1 LILVAGVSTP
11 VCDRRFGS
19 EKNFSGPCPFLGHTA
34 KEIERKIAMKSTGPI
49 NVMFAA
55 SVSAALVGGLAV
67 LFVPTLAFFYLAGNN
82 RPTDGGTEFG
92 MILAVATPFCC
103 AAAGFMLGAIMA
115 SIANM
120 LAEPSFRPVVVRER
134 AMEAYA
140 GSAIDAA

>member
-1 LILVAGVSTP
+1 MVAGVSTP

-19 EKNFSGPCPFLGHTA
+19 EMEISGPFSFLGHTA
-34 KEIERKIAMKSTGPI
+34 KELERKIAMKSTGPI

-67 LFVPTLAFFYLAGNN
+67 LFVPALAFFYLVGNN
-82 RPTDGGTEFG
+82 SLVGGGTEFG
-92 MILAVATPFCC
+92 MVLAVVTPLCC
-103 AAAGFMLGAIMA
+103 ATAGFMLGALMA

-120 LAEPSFRPVVVRER
+120 LAEPSFRPAVVKEK

-140 GSAIDAA
+140 GAAIDAA